1 MRWSSAYSLPMRM
14 TQLLGS
20 TLRAAPAGAE
30 SPGYQLL
37 LRGAFVRQLGQG
49 LFSFLPLGTRV
60 KQRVEHVLRQEM
72 DAVGGA
78 ELLLPLVHPAEIW
91 KRSGRYDTI
100 GPELVR
106 FDDRRTRPHVLA
118 LTHEEVVATLAASEV
133 QSWRQLPRFVYQI
146 QLKFRD
152 DPRPRGGL
160 LRVREFTMKDGY
172 TLDRDEAGLDEQYAR
187 IHGAYL
193 EIFRRCGLPVI
204 PVAADVG
211 MMGGREAHEF
221 MYLTP
226 IGEDTVVLC
235 DGCGYAQN
243 RQVATAA
250 RPPVAE
256 EDPLPIE
263 RVETPDADTID
274 RLTQVL
280 GIPAERTAKAL
291 FMATSDGR
299 MALAVVRG
307 DMQLNETKL
316 AGALGAAELRP
327 MTPEEIEAIGAV
339 AGYGSPVGIGSRAVV
354 VVDELVARSPNLVAG
369 ANEPG
374 FHLANV
380 NVGRDFSPDV
390 VADIVAVEAGQ
401 PCAACG
407 GPLRTER
414 AVETGNIF
422 KLGTRYAGLGASYL
436 GEDGE
441 EKPIVMGSYGIGV
454 DRLIACIAEEH
465 HDERGL
471 VWPAS
476 VAPFAVHVC
485 ALGDEGLE
493 AAGAIAENLEGEG
506 LDVLVDDRGE
516 RAGVQFADAELIG
529 CPVQVTVSKR
539 SLAAGGVEVKL
550 RSEPE
555 RPPEVVPPDELASWV
570 RGHLED
576 RATEAPVVR

>member
-30 SPGYQLL
+30 SPGYQFL

-49 LFSFLPLGTRV
+49 LFSFMPLGTRV

-72 DAVGGA
+72 DVVGGA

>member
-1 MRWSSAYSLPMRM
+1 MRM

-20 TLRAAPAGAE
+20 TLRAAPTGAE
-30 SPGYQLL
+30 SPGYQYL

-49 LFSFLPLGTRV
+49 LFSFLPLGLRV
-60 KQRVEHVLRQEM
+60 KKRVEQILRQEM

-91 KRSGRYDTI
+91 KRSGRYDAI

-106 FDDRRTRPHVLA
+106 FDDRRQRPHVLA
-118 LTHEEVVATLAASEV
+118 LTHEEVVALLAASEV
-133 QSWRQLPRFVYQI
+133 QSWRQLPRYVYQI

-172 TLDRDEAGLDEQYAR
+172 TLDRDEAGLDEQYDR

-235 DGCGYAQN
+235 DRCGYAQN
-243 RQVATAA
+243 RQVATASV
-250 RPPVAE
+250 PEVPVE
-256 EDPLPIE
+256 EPLPVE
-263 RVETPDADTID
+263 RVETPEADSIE
-274 RLTQVL
+274 RLTNVL
-280 GIPAERTAKAL
+280 GIPAARTAKAL
-291 FMATSDGR
+291 FVATSDGR
-299 MALAVVRG
+299 KVLAVVRG

-316 AGALGAAELRP
+316 AGAVGAAELRP
-327 MTPEEIEAIGAV
+327 MTPEEIEGIGAV
-339 AGYGSPVGIGSRAVV
+339 AGYGSPIGVGTRAVV

-369 ANEPG
+369 ANEAG
-374 FHLANV
+374 VHLRNV
-380 NVGRDFSPDV
+380 NVGRDFAPDV
-390 VADIVAVEAGQ
+390 IADITAVEDGQ
-401 PCAACG
+401 PCAVCG
-407 GPLRTER
+407 APLRTER
-414 AVETGNIF
+414 AVEAGNIF

-454 DRLIACIAEEH
+454 DRLIACLAEEH
-465 HDERGL
+465 HDDRGL
-471 VWPAS
+471 VWPAA
-476 VAPFAVHVC
+476 VAPFAAYLC

-493 AAGAIAENLEGEG
+493 AAGPVVLALEAAGV
-506 LDVLVDDRGE
+506 DVLVDDRGE

-529 CPVQVTVSKR
+529 CPVQLTVSKR
-539 SLAAGGVEVKL
+539 SLGAGGVEAKL
-550 RSEPE
+550 RADPE
-555 RPPEVVPPDELASWV
+555 GIPEVVPTAELADWV
-570 RGHLED
+570 RRRLET
-576 RATEAPVVR
+576 REPQPSPVR

>member
-1 MRWSSAYSLPMRM
+1 MRM

-30 SPGYQLL
+30 SPGYQFL

-49 LFSFLPLGTRV
+49 IFSFLPLGWRV
-60 KQRVEHVLRQEM
+60 KQRVEEILRQEM
-72 DAVGGA
+72 DAAGGA
-78 ELLLPLVHPAEIW
+78 EVLLPLVHPAEVW
-91 KRSGRYDTI
+91 KRSGRYDAI
-100 GPELVR
+100 GPELAR
-106 FDDRRTRPHVLA
+106 FADRRTRPHVLA
-118 LTHEEVVATLAASEV
+118 LTHEEIVATLAASEV

-160 LRVREFTMKDGY
+160 LRLREFTMKDGY
-172 TLDRDEAGLDEQYAR
+172 TLDRDAAGLDEQYER
-187 IHGAYL
+187 IHGAYVA
-193 EIFRRCGLPVI
+193 IFRRCGLPVI
-204 PVAADVG
+204 PVSADVG
-211 MMGGREAHEF
+211 MMGGYEAHEF

-226 IGEDTVVLC
+226 IGEDTIVLC
-235 DGCGYAQN
+235 DSCGYAQN

-250 RPPVAE
+250 PPQVADEVPRPV
-256 EDPLPIE
+256 E
-263 RVETPDADTID
+263 RVETPEADTIE
-274 RLTQVL
+274 RLTEVM
-280 GIPAERTAKAL
+280 GVPAARTAKAL

-299 MALAVVRG
+299 MVLAVVRG

-316 AGALGAAELRP
+316 AGAVTAAELRP

-339 AGYGSPVGIGSRAVV
+339 PGYGSPVGVGARAVV

-374 FHLANV
+374 YHFRNV
-380 NVGRDFSPDV
+380 NAGRDYAADI
-390 VADIVAVEAGQ
+390 VADIVAVEPGQ
-401 PCAACG
+401 PCVVCG
-407 GPLRTER
+407 APLRTER

-422 KLGTRYAGLGASYL
+422 KLGTRYAALGATYL

-454 DRLIACIAEEH
+454 DRLIACVAEEC
-465 HDERGL
+465 HDERGIA
-471 VWPAS
+471 WPAAI
-476 VAPFAVHVC
+476 APFSVHVC

-493 AAGAIAENLEGEG
+493 AAPKVAESLEHAGI
-506 LDVLVDDRGE
+506 DVLIDDRGE

-550 RSEPE
+550 RSDPG
-555 RPPEVVPPDELASWV
+555 RAPEVVAVAELPAWA
-570 RGHLED
+570 REHLGARTSGAAEL
-576 RATEAPVVR
+576 R

>member
-1 MRWSSAYSLPMRM
+1 MRM

-30 SPGYQLL
+30 SPGYQFL

-49 LFSFLPLGTRV
+49 LFSFLPLGVRV
-60 KQRVEHVLRQEM
+60 KQRVEEVLRQEM
-72 DAVGGA
+72 DAAGGV

-91 KRSGRYDTI
+91 KRSGRYDAI

-106 FDDRRTRPHVLA
+106 FDDRRARPHVLA

-172 TLDRDEAGLDEQYAR
+172 TLDRDEAGLDSQYDR
-187 IHGAYL
+187 IHAAYL
-193 EIFRRCGLPVI
+193 EVFRRCEVPVV
-204 PVAADVG
+204 PVTADVG
-211 MMGGREAHEF
+211 MMGGKEAHEF

-226 IGEDTVVLC
+226 IGEDTIVLC
-235 DGCGYAQN
+235 DRCGYAQN
-243 RQVATAA
+243 RQVATAVVPA
-250 RPPVAE
+250 VAD
-256 EDPLPIE
+256 EDLLPLE
-263 RVETPDADTID
+263 RVETPGADTIEA
-274 RLTQVL
+274 LTQVL
-280 GIPAERTAKAL
+280 GVPAERTAKAL
-291 FMATSDGR
+291 FVATSDGR
-299 MALAVVRG
+299 MVLAVVRG

-316 AGALGAAELRP
+316 ATAVGAAELRP
-327 MTPEEIEAIGAV
+327 MAPEEIEAIGAV
-339 AGYGSPVGIGSRAVV
+339 AGYGSPIGVGARAVV
-354 VVDELVARSPNLVAG
+354 VVDDLVNRSPNLVAG
-369 ANEPG
+369 ANESG
-374 FHLANV
+374 FHLRNV
-380 NVGRDFSPDV
+380 NVGREFKPDI

-401 PCAACG
+401 PCVVCG
-407 GPLRTER
+407 APLRTER

-436 GEDGE
+436 AEDGE

-476 VAPFAVHVC
+476 VAPFAIHVC
-485 ALGDEGLE
+485 ALGDEGLQ
-493 AAGAIAENLEGEG
+493 AAGAVAEMLEGAG
-506 LDVLVDDRGE
+506 IDVLVDDRGE

-529 CPVQVTVSKR
+529 CPVQLTVSKR
-539 SLAAGGVEVKL
+539 SLGAGGVEARL
-550 RSEPE
+550 RSELE
-555 RPPEVVPPDELASWV
+555 RPAEVVPMTELANWV
-570 RGHLED
+570 RGRLGTGTPQAAQ
-576 RATEAPVVR
+576 RR

>member
-1 MRWSSAYSLPMRM
+1 MRM

-20 TLRAAPAGAE
+20 TLRDTPAGAE

-49 LFSFLPLGTRV
+49 IFSFLPLGWRV
-60 KQRVEHVLRQEM
+60 KERVEEILRQEM

-78 ELLLPLVHPAEIW
+78 EVLLPLVHPAEVW
-91 KRSGRYDTI
+91 RRSGRYDAI

-106 FDDRRTRPHVLA
+106 FSDRRTRPHVLA
-118 LTHEEVVATLAASEV
+118 LTHEEIVATLAASEV

-160 LRVREFTMKDGY
+160 VRLREFTMKDGY
-172 TLDRDEAGLDEQYAR
+172 TLDRDPAGLDEQYAR
-187 IHGAYL
+187 IHGAYV
-193 EIFRRCGLPVI
+193 EIFRRCGLPV
-204 PVAADVG
+204 VAVSADVG
-211 MMGGREAHEF
+211 MMGGYEAHEF

-226 IGEDTVVLC
+226 IGEDTIVLC
-235 DGCGYAQN
+235 DRCGYAQN

-250 RPPVAE
+250 TLQPGA
-256 EDPLPIE
+256 EDPVPME
-263 RVETPDADTID
+263 RVETPGADTIE
-274 RLTQVL
+274 RLTAVM

-299 MALAVVRG
+299 MVLAVVRG

-316 AGALGAAELRP
+316 AGAVRAAELRP
-327 MTPEEIEAIGAV
+327 MTPEEIDAIGAV
-339 AGYGSPVGIGSRAVV
+339 PGYGSPVGVGTQALV

-369 ANEPG
+369 ANEAG
-374 FHLANV
+374 YHLRNV
-380 NVGRDFSPDV
+380 NVGRDFQADV
-390 VADIVAVEAGQ
+390 VADLAAVEAGQ
-401 PCAACG
+401 PCVQCG
-407 GPLRTER
+407 APLRTER

-422 KLGTRYAGLGASYL
+422 KLGTRYAALGATYL

-454 DRLIACIAEEH
+454 DRLIACVAEEC
-465 HDERGL
+465 HDERGM

-476 VAPFAVHVC
+476 IAPFSVHLC
-485 ALGDEGLE
+485 ALGDEGL
-493 AAGAIAENLEGEG
+493 GASDAVVQALESAG

-516 RAGVQFADAELIG
+516 RAGVQFADAELVG

-539 SLAAGGVEVKL
+539 SIAAGGVEAKL
-550 RSEPE
+550 RADPGREPE
-555 RPPEVVPPDELASWV
+555 IVPVAALAAWVAPHVGGRTRRMRPY
-570 RGHLED
+570 R
-576 RATEAPVVR
+576 

>member
-30 SPGYQLL
+30 SPGYQFL

-91 KRSGRYDTI
+91 KRSGRYDAI

-256 EDPLPIE
+256 EEPLPIE
-263 RVETPDADTID
+263 RVETPHADTIE

-280 GIPAERTAKAL
+280 GIPSERTAKAL

-339 AGYGSPVGIGSRAVV
+339 AGYGSPVGIGTRAVV

-374 FHLANV
+374 FHLTNV
-380 NVGRDFSPDV
+380 NVGRDFTPDV

-401 PCAACG
+401 PCAVCG

-422 KLGTRYAGLGASYL
+422 KLGTRYACLGASYL

-476 VAPFAVHVC
+476 VAPFAVHLC

-493 AAGAIAENLEGEG
+493 AAGAIAKTLEGEG

-550 RSEPE
+550 RSDPE
-555 RPPEVVPPDELASWV
+555 RTPEVVPPDELASWV
-570 RGHLED
+570 RGHLGE
-576 RATEAPVVR
+576 R

>member
-30 SPGYQLL
+30 SPGYQFL

-49 LFSFLPLGTRV
+49 LFSFMPLGTRV

-72 DAVGGA
+72 DVVGGA

-339 AGYGSPVGIGSRAVV
+339 AGYGSPVGIGTRAVV

-369 ANEPG
+369 ANERG

-570 RGHLED
+570 RGHLEE

>member
-30 SPGYQLL
+30 SPGYQFL

-49 LFSFLPLGTRV
+49 LFSFMPLGTRV

-72 DAVGGA
+72 DVVGGA

-106 FDDRRTRPHVLA
+106 FEDRRTRPHVLA

-280 GIPAERTAKAL
+280 GVPAERTAKAL

-339 AGYGSPVGIGSRAVV
+339 AGYGSPVGIGTRAVV

-369 ANEPG
+369 ANERG

-570 RGHLED
+570 RGHLEE

>member
-1 MRWSSAYSLPMRM
+1 MRM

-30 SPGYQLL
+30 SPGYQFL

-49 LFSFLPLGTRV
+49 LFSFLPLGVRV
-60 KQRVEHVLRQEM
+60 KQRVEAVLRQEM
-72 DAVGGA
+72 DAVGGV

-91 KRSGRYDTI
+91 KRSGRYDAI

-106 FDDRRTRPHVLA
+106 FDDRRARPHVLA

-172 TLDRDEAGLDEQYAR
+172 TLDRDEAGLDVQYAR

-193 EIFRRCGLPVI
+193 EVFKRCGLPVV

-211 MMGGREAHEF
+211 MMGGKEAHEF

-235 DGCGYAQN
+235 DECGYAQN
-243 RQVATAA
+243 RQVATA
-250 RPPVAE
+250 RTPDVVDE
-256 EDPLPIE
+256 EPLPIE
-263 RVETPDADTID
+263 RVETPGADTID
-274 RLTQVL
+274 RLSEMLEV
-280 GIPAERTAKAL
+280 PAARTAKAL
-291 FMATSDGR
+291 FVATSDGR
-299 MALAVVRG
+299 LVLAIVRG

-316 AGALGAAELRP
+316 ATALGAAELRP
-327 MTPEEIEAIGAV
+327 MTPEEIETIGAV
-339 AGYGSPVGIGSRAVV
+339 AGFGSPIGVGTRAVV
-354 VVDELVARSPNLVAG
+354 VVDEVVARSPNLVAG
-369 ANEPG
+369 ANEDG
-374 FHLANV
+374 FHLRNV
-380 NVGRDFSPDV
+380 NVGRDFTPDV
-390 VADIVAVEAGQ
+390 ITDIAAVEAGQ
-401 PCAACG
+401 PCTVCG
-407 GPLRTER
+407 APLRTER

-422 KLGTRYAGLGASYL
+422 KLGTRYAELGAAYL

-454 DRLIACIAEEH
+454 DRLIACVAEEH

-485 ALGDEGLE
+485 ALGDEGLDAVGAVAE
-493 AAGAIAENLEGEG
+493 ALEEAGI
-506 LDVLVDDRGE
+506 DVLVDDRGE

-529 CPVQVTVSKR
+529 CPVQLTVSKR
-539 SLAAGGVEVKL
+539 SLGAGGVEGKL
-550 RSEPE
+550 RG
-555 RPPEVVPPDELASWV
+555 RPDRLPDVVPTAELVPWV
-570 RGHLED
+570 RQHLAG
-576 RATEAPVVR
+576 RAALEA